1 MPQLK
6 RREVRIKVMQVLYA
20 HEISK
25 EPISKIKKDL
35 MPDVIGEDNVAFSD
49 SLIKHVLE
57 NEKLLDD
64 YILGKVL
71 NWELERMALVD
82 RIVMR
87 MGISELLFFPDIPP
101 KVSINEAIDISKDF
115 CTRSSGRFVNGVLD
129 AIHDDLKKENKLVKT
144 GRGLVTTESKNKNNK
159 KKSVSIRGKTD
170 PEKKDFM
177 KKKNAKPHIKNTN

>member
-35 MPDVIGEDNVAFSD
+35 MPEVVGEDNVTFSD

-57 NEKLLDD
+57 NEKLLDE

-129 AIHDDLKKENKLVKT
+129 AIHDDLKRDNKLVKT
-144 GRGLVTTESKNKNNK
+144 GRGLVTTEGKNKKNNK
-159 KKSVSIRGKTD
+159 KSDSKREKID
-170 PEKKDFM
+170 PEKKDYM

>member
-35 MPDVIGEDNVAFSD
+35 MPEVVGEDNVTFSD

-57 NEKLLDD
+57 NEKLLDE

-71 NWELERMALVD
+71 NWELERMALVEFLNFCSFLIFLL
-82 RIVMR
+82 RFPLMKQL
-87 MGISELLFFPDIPP
+87 ISQKIFVL
-101 KVSINEAIDISKDF
+101 EA
-115 CTRSSGRFVNGVLD
+115 
-129 AIHDDLKKENKLVKT
+129 AEDL
-144 GRGLVTTESKNKNNK
+144 
-159 KKSVSIRGKTD
+159 
-170 PEKKDFM
+170 
-177 KKKNAKPHIKNTN
+177 